1 MFAIATFRFNA
12 AFSGQDL
19 LFCVYHQRFNVPA
32 IQAMETD
39 HFAQAMP
46 GESIPPL
53 RIWIRSRSPSP
64 APKTRPMSQAFSKQ
78 RAKPS
83 ATNIETADEMR
94 TEEKADGANEMRTE
108 ETTDDLWTEETADA
122 MRTEETGEDV
132 AAELTGDNT
141 IRTIRIP
148 CNAGVPFSC
157 VHCGHL
163 NFLVLCRQPKM
174 VWAIRCLHCRLIHK
188 FSGFSFHSTHA

>member
-1 MFAIATFRFNA
+1 M
-12 AFSGQDL
+12 
-19 LFCVYHQRFNVPA
+19 PA
-32 IQAMETD
+32 HGA
-39 HFAQAMP
+39 HA
-46 GESIPPL
+46 
-53 RIWIRSRSPSP
+53 P
-64 APKTRPMSQAFSKQ
+64 APKRRPLSQAKLSAKQGILKPMAYSKQ

-83 ATNIETADEMR
+83 ATHVATKADEIDLKARQPHETAVEIHLTATADETATNIETADEMR

-157 VHCGHL
+157 VRCGHL
-163 NFLVLCRQPKM
+163 SFLALCREPEM
-174 VWAIRCLHCRLIHK
+174 VWAVRCLHCRLIQPILPIYV
-188 FSGFSFHSTHA
+188 

>member
-1 MFAIATFRFNA
+1 M
-12 AFSGQDL
+12 
-19 LFCVYHQRFNVPA
+19 
-32 IQAMETD
+32 
-39 HFAQAMP
+39 
-46 GESIPPL
+46 
-53 RIWIRSRSPSP
+53 
-64 APKTRPMSQAFSKQ
+64 AFSKR

-83 ATNIETADEMR
+83 ALEVGDATATNIETADEMR
-94 TEEKADGANEMRTE
+94 AEEKADGANEMRTE

-157 VHCGHL
+157 VRCGHL
-163 NFLVLCRQPKM
+163 NFLALCREPEM
-174 VWAIRCLHCRLIHK
+174 VWAIRCLHCRLIQPI
-188 FSGFSFHSTHA
+188 FSRLSFD